1 MDHFSDVREAV
12 RTINSN
18 ATASEKASAGE
29 VLAAA
34 RELSSQAEM
43 LNSEMSKFLD
53 TIRRG

>member
-18 ATASEKASAGE
+18 ATASEKSSAGE